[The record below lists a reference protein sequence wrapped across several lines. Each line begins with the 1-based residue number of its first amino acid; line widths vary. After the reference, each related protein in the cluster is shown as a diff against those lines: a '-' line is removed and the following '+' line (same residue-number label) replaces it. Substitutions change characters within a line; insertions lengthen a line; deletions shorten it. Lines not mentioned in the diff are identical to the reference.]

1 VGVKALSGATRVA
14 AVIGTPIRHSLS
26 PALYNAAYDALGLD
40 WLFVAFDVPAGR
52 GAAAVE
58 AVRTLGLV
66 GLSVT
71 MPHKEDA
78 AGACDVLTDDA
89 AALRS
94 VNSVRVTDDGQ
105 LAGDST
111 DGEGFRRALVEAG
124 HDPAGRPVLVLGAG
138 GAARAVVLAL
148 ARAGCDVQVAARR
161 PEAAA
166 AAVALAPGTRA
177 VEWADREAA
186 VASVDVL
193 VQATPIGMGAD
204 GATPV
209 QPGALRPGLVVA
221 DLVYHP
227 LETPLLAAARAAGA
241 VAVDGLGM
249 LVHQAALQVEAWSG
263 RDAPLAAMYAAAR
276 AQLGA

>member
-1 VGVKALSGATRVA
+1 
-14 AVIGTPIRHSLS
+14 
-26 PALYNAAYDALGLD
+26 
-40 WLFVAFDVPAGR
+40 
-52 GAAAVE
+52 
-58 AVRTLGLV
+58 VRTLGLV

-78 AGACDVLTDDA
+78 AGACDLLTADA

-94 VNSVRVTDDGQ
+94 VNSVRLTDDGQ

-124 HDPAGRPVLVLGAG
+124 HDPAGRAVLVLGAG

-148 ARAGCDVQVAARR
+148 ARAGCDVLVAARR

-166 AAVALAPGTRA
+166 AAVALAPGSRS
-177 VEWADREAA
+177 VDWADREAA
-186 VASVDVL
+186 VAGVDVL
-193 VQATPIGMGAD
+193 VQATPIGMGAG
-204 GATPV
+204 GAMPV
-209 QPGALRPGLVVA
+209 APAVLRPGLVVA

-241 VAVDGLGM
+241 AAVDGLGM
-249 LVHQAALQVEAWSG
+249 LVHQAALQVEAWTAQ
-263 RDAPLAAMYAAAR
+263 DAPLGAMFRAAR